1 MGRASH
7 THTSLNPLPTPLLT
21 PHPSP
26 LQLVGKLPVITL
38 IYSSAIPICYA
49 LCALMMW
56 MSMWIDRWN
65 LLRMVV
71 PPPRSPPWLI
81 SLMLCKIL
89 PGAPCRTPDTLPRPT
104 AHRPLTAPPSP
115 PRPGALLAHLGTG
128 VMFYTFQLGVMRGDD
143 ECAPDSC
150 LDDSNLHHCHTPAQL
165 AEAET
170 AVSIMWAALWVW
182 GACTIYF
189 FVRELRRKEA
199 TAVHIVDGGAGGGGQ
214 AAAVFGD
221 AVELISAAAGSVEW
235 ENRVLRE
242 ERATPFRR
250 QAGLTL
256 YMPPLPN
263 SIISKLHTVSADTNT
278 FKAGLEPGEARLRR
292 SDWRSSRDDRAWASP
307 NALV

>member
-1 MGRASH
+1 
-7 THTSLNPLPTPLLT
+7 
-21 PHPSP
+21 
-26 LQLVGKLPVITL
+26 
-38 IYSSAIPICYA
+38 
-49 LCALMMW
+49 
-56 MSMWIDRWN
+56 MWIDRWN

-89 PGAPCRTPDTLPRPT
+89 PGAPCRAPNAPT
-104 AHRPLTAPPSP
+104 ARRPPPTFPTPSP
-115 PRPGALLAHLGTG
+115 PAGALLAHLGTG

>member
-1 MGRASH
+1 
-7 THTSLNPLPTPLLT
+7 
-21 PHPSP
+21 
-26 LQLVGKLPVITL
+26 
-38 IYSSAIPICYA
+38 
-49 LCALMMW
+49 
-56 MSMWIDRWN
+56 
-65 LLRMVV
+65 
-71 PPPRSPPWLI
+71 
-81 SLMLCKIL
+81 
-89 PGAPCRTPDTLPRPT
+89 
-104 AHRPLTAPPSP
+104 
-115 PRPGALLAHLGTG
+115 
-128 VMFYTFQLGVMRGDD
+128 MFYTFQLGVMRGDD

-199 TAVHIVDGGAGGGGQ
+199 TAVHIVDGGAGDGGQ